1 MAIRFGVIFIDNN
14 IDNFFNDRRK
24 TKQQLIRSI
33 LERKSGLDFIRF
45 IEATASY
52 TNLERKRK
60 LSFEECAV
68 FYTDADFVRIEREI
82 TSFLV
87 FQNDRSVTLN
97 NDLSATFN
105 LKNYLLVLAKKFYC
119 SVCYCEN
126 INTQKIEWISTNHSD
141 FGEILQEFSDIT
153 SLSPNELPQFLTDL
167 KDKIIEFNFHKK
179 IINNGLPFGIIFI
192 VSDPENLIDINDKN
206 KKLESCFHYYE
217 NSHLLYFPIITESY
231 LILDNLKS
239 YFIFQNENEKPFN
252 LKQHL
257 LELKKELGFEPS
269 GIFYCENASTHKIE
283 LISNEPKDFKGVL
296 LEFLQITSL
305 SPNELPQFLANFKFS
320 KSTYGIDKAEFSLSS
335 LSLEN
340 MTLIDNLSTLKRN
353 IKNTFDRYSW
363 HGYSK
368 IPQEKRITQIK
379 KQVSE
384 ECKVNPFFHS
394 WRVSSEQ
401 NRKVNKIAE
410 DLKNGKIVGEKII
423 DNVFDINA
431 SYCFITPEDLKN
443 LKERLFIQQDI
454 DITHVI
460 NQKKGEAFDHIL
472 INDIKYNLLDNTFH
486 FIFNVDNSSQ
496 LTIKVPRKD
505 LENYELPNTKKDI
518 FNNLIN
524 IRRID
529 ENLILKNNEEITNDL
544 NPSLEQLKTQE
555 FPLSDAITK
564 AINQKE
570 KGIALDYALINDIK
584 YNLLDNTFHFIFN
597 VGNSLLKESSQLI
610 IEVPREALDLE
621 NVDRLIENTLS
632 SHHVCFCSEI
642 HSVCSEIHSVCSE
655 NSLIC
660 HLNQGSYI
668 IDLHLIDD

>member
-1 MAIRFGVIFIDNN
+1 MAIRFGVIFIDN
-14 IDNFFNDRRK
+14 FRE
-24 TKQQLIRSI
+24 TEQQLRSI
-33 LERKSGLDFIRF
+33 LKRKSEINFIRF

-52 TNLERKRK
+52 TGIDFLE
-60 LSFEECAV
+60 LP
-68 FYTDADFVRIEREI
+68 TTIEI
-82 TSFLV
+82 TGFLV
-87 FQNDRSVTLN
+87 FQDDRSVTHLT
-97 NDLSATFN
+97 DDPSATFN
-105 LKNYLLVLAKKFYC
+105 LKNYLLVLAKKFDC
-119 SVCYCEN
+119 SVYYCEN

-141 FGEILQEFSDIT
+141 FGEILHEFSDIT
-153 SLSPNELPQFLTDL
+153 FSSTNTNELPQFLTDL
-167 KDKIIEFNFHKK
+167 KDKITAFNFHEK

-192 VSDPENLIDINDKN
+192 VGDPIDIDDKT
-206 KKLESCFHYYE
+206 KKLESCFCSDK
-217 NSHLLYFPIITESY
+217 NSDFSYFPIITEDY

-239 YFIFQNENEKPFN
+239 CFVFQCEPNKNDRPFN
-252 LKQHL
+252 LKQYL
-257 LELKKELGFEPS
+257 LRLKANLGFEPM
-269 GIFYCENASTHKIE
+269 GIFYCENANTHKIE
-283 LISNEPKDFKGVL
+283 LISNDSDFKGVL

-410 DLKNGKIVGEKII
+410 DLKSGKIVGEKII

-443 LKERLFIQQDI
+443 LKERLFIQKNI

-486 FIFNVDNSSQ
+486 FIFDVDNSSQ

-518 FNNLIN
+518 FNKLIN
-524 IRRID
+524 IRTID

-544 NPSLEQLKTQE
+544 NPLLGQLKTQE
-555 FPLSDAITK
+555 FLLSDTITK

-570 KGIALDYALINDIK
+570 EGIALDYALINHIE
-584 YNLLDNTFHFIFN
+584 YSLLDNTFHFIFD
-597 VGNSLLKESSQLI
+597 VGNPLLKESSQLI

-621 NVDRLIENTLS
+621 NIDRLIKNTLS
-632 SHHVCFCSEI
+632 PYDNI
-642 HSVCSEIHSVCSE
+642 LSE
-655 NSLIC
+655 NSLIY

-668 IDLHLIDD
+668 IDLRLIDD

>member
-68 FYTDADFVRIEREI
+68 FYTDADFIRIEREI

-87 FQNDRSVTLN
+87 FQNDRSVTHLT
-97 NDLSATFN
+97 DDPSATFN
-105 LKNYLLVLAKKFYC
+105 LKNYLLVLAKKFDC
-119 SVCYCEN
+119 SVYYCEN

-141 FGEILQEFSDIT
+141 FGEILHEFSDIT
-153 SLSPNELPQFLTDL
+153 FSSTNTNELPQFLTDL
-167 KDKIIEFNFHKK
+167 KDKIIAFNFHEK

-410 DLKNGKIVGEKII
+410 DLKSGKIVGEKII
-423 DNVFDINA
+423 DNIFDINA

-486 FIFNVDNSSQ
+486 FIFNV
-496 LTIKVPRKD
+496 
-505 LENYELPNTKKDI
+505 
-518 FNNLIN
+518 
-524 IRRID
+524 
-529 ENLILKNNEEITNDL
+529 
-544 NPSLEQLKTQE
+544 
-555 FPLSDAITK
+555 
-564 AINQKE
+564 
-570 KGIALDYALINDIK
+570 
-584 YNLLDNTFHFIFN
+584 
-597 VGNSLLKESSQLI
+597 GNSLLKESSQLI

-632 SHHVCFCSEI
+632 SHRVCF
-642 HSVCSEIHSVCSE
+642 CSEIHSVCSE

>member
-97 NDLSATFN
+97 NDPSATFN

-126 INTQKIEWISTNHSD
+126 INTQKIEWISTNHLD
-141 FGEILQEFSDIT
+141 FGEILHEFSDIT
-153 SLSPNELPQFLTDL
+153 SYELPQFLTDL

-179 IINNGLPFGIIFI
+179 IINNSLPFGIIFI

-217 NSHLLYFPIITESY
+217 NSHFLYFPIITESY

-239 YFIFQNENEKPFN
+239 YFIFQNENDKPFN

-257 LELKKELGFEPS
+257 LKLKKELGFEPS

-283 LISNEPKDFKGVL
+283 LISNEPEDFKGVL

-340 MTLIDNLSTLKRN
+340 MTPIDNLLSTLKCR
-353 IKNTFDRYSW
+353 IKNTLDRYSW

-410 DLKNGKIVGEKII
+410 DLKNGKIVGKKII
-423 DNVFDINA
+423 DNVFNINA

-486 FIFNVDNSSQ
+486 FIFNV
-496 LTIKVPRKD
+496 
-505 LENYELPNTKKDI
+505 
-518 FNNLIN
+518 
-524 IRRID
+524 
-529 ENLILKNNEEITNDL
+529 
-544 NPSLEQLKTQE
+544 
-555 FPLSDAITK
+555 
-564 AINQKE
+564 
-570 KGIALDYALINDIK
+570 
-584 YNLLDNTFHFIFN
+584 
-597 VGNSLLKESSQLI
+597 GNSLLKESSQLI

-621 NVDRLIENTLS
+621 NIDRLVEKNH
-632 SHHVCFCSEI
+632 SHGSLACHVREGYFI
-642 HSVCSEIHSVCSE
+642 
-655 NSLIC
+655 LDT
-660 HLNQGSYI
+660 HLKE
-668 IDLHLIDD
+668 

>member
-119 SVCYCEN
+119 SVYYCEN

-394 WRVSSEQ
+394 WRVRSEQ

-410 DLKNGKIVGEKII
+410 DLKSGKIVGEKII

-472 INDIKYNLLDNTFH
+472 INDIKYNLF
-486 FIFNVDNSSQ
+486 
-496 LTIKVPRKD
+496 
-505 LENYELPNTKKDI
+505 
-518 FNNLIN
+518 
-524 IRRID
+524 
-529 ENLILKNNEEITNDL
+529 
-544 NPSLEQLKTQE
+544 
-555 FPLSDAITK
+555 
-564 AINQKE
+564 
-570 KGIALDYALINDIK
+570 
-584 YNLLDNTFHFIFN
+584 DNTFHFIFN

-621 NVDRLIENTLS
+621 NIDRLIENTLS
-632 SHHVCFCSEI
+632 SHRVCF
-642 HSVCSEIHSVCSE
+642 CSEIHSVCSE

>member
-1 MAIRFGVIFIDNN
+1 MNSR
-14 IDNFFNDRRK
+14 
-24 TKQQLIRSI
+24 
-33 LERKSGLDFIRF
+33 
-45 IEATASY
+45 
-52 TNLERKRK
+52 
-60 LSFEECAV
+60 
-68 FYTDADFVRIEREI
+68 
-82 TSFLV
+82 
-87 FQNDRSVTLN
+87 TL
-97 NDLSATFN
+97 
-105 LKNYLLVLAKKFYC
+105 
-119 SVCYCEN
+119 
-126 INTQKIEWISTNHSD
+126 HSH
-141 FGEILQEFSDIT
+141 EFSDIT
-153 SLSPNELPQFLTDL
+153 FSSTNTNELPQFLTDL
-167 KDKIIEFNFHKK
+167 KDKITAFNFHEK

-192 VSDPENLIDINDKN
+192 VGDPIDIDDKT
-206 KKLESCFHYYE
+206 KKLESCFCSDK
-217 NSHLLYFPIITESY
+217 NSDFSYFPIITEDY

-239 YFIFQNENEKPFN
+239 CFVFQCEPNKNDRPFN
-252 LKQHL
+252 LKQYL
-257 LELKKELGFEPS
+257 LRLKANLGFEPM
-269 GIFYCENASTHKIE
+269 GIFYCENANTHKIE
-283 LISNEPKDFKGVL
+283 LISNDSDFKGVL
-296 LEFLQITSL
+296 LEFLENIQKA
-305 SPNELPQFLANFKFS
+305 PNELPQFLANFKFS
-320 KSTYGIDKAEFSLSS
+320 KSSNGIDKAEFSLSS

-340 MTLIDNLSTLKRN
+340 MTPIDNLLSTLKCR
-353 IKNTFDRYSW
+353 IKNTLKRYSW

-384 ECKVNPFFHS
+384 ECKVEPFFHS
-394 WRVSSEQ
+394 LRVSSEQ
-401 NRKVNKIAE
+401 NRKVNKKVNKIAE
-410 DLKNGKIVGEKII
+410 DLKSGKIVGEKII

-443 LKERLFIQQDI
+443 LKERLFIQKNI

-486 FIFNVDNSSQ
+486 FIFDVDNSSQ

-518 FNNLIN
+518 FNKLIN
-524 IRRID
+524 IRTID

-544 NPSLEQLKTQE
+544 NPLLEQLKTQE
-555 FPLSDAITK
+555 FLLSDTITK

-570 KGIALDYALINDIK
+570 EGIALDYALINHIE
-584 YNLLDNTFHFIFN
+584 YNLLDNTFHFIFD
-597 VGNSLLKESSQLI
+597 VGNPLLKESSQLI

-632 SHHVCFCSEI
+632 PHRVCF
-642 HSVCSEIHSVCSE
+642 CSEIHSVCSE

>member
-1 MAIRFGVIFIDNN
+1 MSNNVGFGVIFIDNN

-97 NDLSATFN
+97 NDPSATFN

-192 VSDPENLIDINDKN
+192 ISDHENLIDINDKN
-206 KKLESCFHYYE
+206 KKLESCFHCYE

-320 KSTYGIDKAEFSLSS
+320 KSAYGIDKAEFSLSS

-410 DLKNGKIVGEKII
+410 DLKSGKIVGEKII

-518 FNNLIN
+518 FNKLIN

-544 NPSLEQLKTQE
+544 NPLLGQLKTQE
-555 FPLSDAITK
+555 FPLSDAITN
-564 AINQKE
+564 AINKKE
-570 KGIALDYALINDIK
+570 GVELDYALINDIK
-584 YNLLDNTFHFIFN
+584 YNLLDNTFHLIFD
-597 VGNSLLKESSQLI
+597 VGNPLLKESSQLI
-610 IEVPREALDLE
+610 VEVPREALDLE
-621 NVDRLIENTLS
+621 NVDRLVENTLS
-632 SHHVCFCSEI
+632 PYDNI
-642 HSVCSEIHSVCSE
+642 LSE
-655 NSLIC
+655 NSLIY

>member
-1 MAIRFGVIFIDNN
+1 MAIRFGVIFIDN
-14 IDNFFNDRRK
+14 FRE
-24 TKQQLIRSI
+24 TEQQLRSI
-33 LERKSGLDFIRF
+33 LKRKSEINFIRF

-52 TNLERKRK
+52 TGIDFLE
-60 LSFEECAV
+60 LP
-68 FYTDADFVRIEREI
+68 TTIEI
-82 TSFLV
+82 TGFLV
-87 FQNDRSVTLN
+87 FQDDRSVTHLT
-97 NDLSATFN
+97 DDPSATFN
-105 LKNYLLVLAKKFYC
+105 LKNYLLVLAKKFDC
-119 SVCYCEN
+119 SVYYCEN

-141 FGEILQEFSDIT
+141 FGEILHEFSDIT
-153 SLSPNELPQFLTDL
+153 FSSTNTNELPQFLTDL

-305 SPNELPQFLANFKFS
+305 YPNELPQFLANFKFS

-410 DLKNGKIVGEKII
+410 DLKSGKIVGEKII

-443 LKERLFIQQDI
+443 LKERLFIQQNI

-544 NPSLEQLKTQE
+544 NPLLEQLKTQE

-570 KGIALDYALINDIK
+570 KGIVLDYALINDIK

-621 NVDRLIENTLS
+621 NVDRFIENTLS
-632 SHHVCFCSEI
+632 SHRVCF
-642 HSVCSEIHSVCSE
+642 CSEIHSVCSE

>member
-179 IINNGLPFGIIFI
+179 IINNSLPFGIIFI
-192 VSDPENLIDINDKN
+192 VSDPDDPIDIDDKT
-206 KKLESCFHYYE
+206 KKLESCFCSDK
-217 NSHLLYFPIITESY
+217 NSDFSYFPIITEDY

-410 DLKNGKIVGEKII
+410 DLKSGKIVGEKII

-544 NPSLEQLKTQE
+544 NPLLEQLKTQE

-570 KGIALDYALINDIK
+570 KGIVLDYALINDIK

-632 SHHVCFCSEI
+632 SHRVCF
-642 HSVCSEIHSVCSE
+642 CSEIHSVCSE

>member
-1 MAIRFGVIFIDNN
+1 MAIRFGVIFIDN
-14 IDNFFNDRRK
+14 FRE
-24 TKQQLIRSI
+24 TEQQLRSI
-33 LERKSGLDFIRF
+33 LKRKSEINFIRF

-52 TNLERKRK
+52 TGIDFLE
-60 LSFEECAV
+60 LP
-68 FYTDADFVRIEREI
+68 TTIEI
-82 TSFLV
+82 TGFLV
-87 FQNDRSVTLN
+87 FQDDRSVTHLT
-97 NDLSATFN
+97 DDPSATFN
-105 LKNYLLVLAKKFYC
+105 LKNYLLVLAKKFDC
-119 SVCYCEN
+119 SVYYCEN

-141 FGEILQEFSDIT
+141 FGEILHEFSDIT
-153 SLSPNELPQFLTDL
+153 FSSTNTNELPQFLTDL
-167 KDKIIEFNFHKK
+167 KDKIIAFNFHEK

-192 VSDPENLIDINDKN
+192 VGDPIDIDDKT
-206 KKLESCFHYYE
+206 KKLESCFCSDK
-217 NSHLLYFPIITESY
+217 NSDFSYFPIITEDY

-239 YFIFQNENEKPFN
+239 CFVFQCEPNKNDRPFN
-252 LKQHL
+252 LKQYL
-257 LELKKELGFEPS
+257 LRLKANLGFEPM
-269 GIFYCENASTHKIE
+269 GIFYCENANTHKIE
-283 LISNEPKDFKGVL
+283 LISNDSDFKGVL
-296 LEFLQITSL
+296 LEFLENIQKA
-305 SPNELPQFLANFKFS
+305 PNELPQFLANFKFS
-320 KSTYGIDKAEFSLSS
+320 KSSNGIDKAEFSLSS

-340 MTLIDNLSTLKRN
+340 MTPIDNLLSTLKCR
-353 IKNTFDRYSW
+353 IKNTLKRYSW

-384 ECKVNPFFHS
+384 ECKVEPFFHS
-394 WRVSSEQ
+394 LRVSSEQ

-410 DLKNGKIVGEKII
+410 DLKSGKIVGEKII

-443 LKERLFIQQDI
+443 LKERLFIQKNI

-518 FNNLIN
+518 FNKLIN
-524 IRRID
+524 IRTID

-544 NPSLEQLKTQE
+544 NPLLGQLKTQE
-555 FPLSDAITK
+555 FLLSDTITK

-570 KGIALDYALINDIK
+570 ERIALDYALINHIE
-584 YNLLDNTFHFIFN
+584 YNLLDNTFHFIFD
-597 VGNSLLKESSQLI
+597 VGNPLLKESSQLI

-621 NVDRLIENTLS
+621 NIDRLIKNTLS
-632 SHHVCFCSEI
+632 PYDNI
-642 HSVCSEIHSVCSE
+642 LSE
-655 NSLIC
+655 NSLIY

-668 IDLHLIDD
+668 IDLRLIDD

>member
-33 LERKSGLDFIRF
+33 LERKSGLDFIGF

-384 ECKVNPFFHS
+384 ERKVNPFFHS

-410 DLKNGKIVGEKII
+410 DLKSGKIVGEKII

-518 FNNLIN
+518 FNKLIN

-544 NPSLEQLKTQE
+544 NSLLEQLKTQE

-584 YNLLDNTFHFIFN
+584 YNLLDNTFHFIFD
-597 VGNSLLKESSQLI
+597 VGNPLLKESSQLI

-621 NVDRLIENTLS
+621 NVDRLVENTLS
-632 SHHVCFCSEI
+632 PYET
-642 HSVCSEIHSVCSE
+642 HSVYSES
-655 NSLIC
+655 SLVY

>member
-60 LSFEECAV
+60 LSFKECAV

-97 NDLSATFN
+97 NDPSVTFN

-153 SLSPNELPQFLTDL
+153 SLSPNELPQFLADL

-179 IINNGLPFGIIFI
+179 IINNNLPFGIIFI

-443 LKERLFIQQDI
+443 LKERLFIQQGI

-460 NQKKGEAFDHIL
+460 NQKKGEAFDHI
-472 INDIKYNLLDNTFH
+472 
-486 FIFNVDNSSQ
+486 
-496 LTIKVPRKD
+496 
-505 LENYELPNTKKDI
+505 
-518 FNNLIN
+518 
-524 IRRID
+524 
-529 ENLILKNNEEITNDL
+529 
-544 NPSLEQLKTQE
+544 
-555 FPLSDAITK
+555 
-564 AINQKE
+564 
-570 KGIALDYALINDIK
+570 LINDIK

-632 SHHVCFCSEI
+632 SHRVCF
-642 HSVCSEIHSVCSE
+642 CSEIHSVCSE

>member
-1 MAIRFGVIFIDNN
+1 MAIRFGVIFIDN
-14 IDNFFNDRRK
+14 FRE
-24 TKQQLIRSI
+24 TEQQLRSI
-33 LERKSGLDFIRF
+33 LKRKSEINFIRF

-52 TNLERKRK
+52 TGIDFLE
-60 LSFEECAV
+60 LP
-68 FYTDADFVRIEREI
+68 TTIEI
-82 TSFLV
+82 TGFLV
-87 FQNDRSVTLN
+87 FQDDRSVTHLT
-97 NDLSATFN
+97 DDPSATFN
-105 LKNYLLVLAKKFYC
+105 LKNYLLVLAKKFDC
-119 SVCYCEN
+119 SVYYCEN

-141 FGEILQEFSDIT
+141 FGEILHEFSDIT
-153 SLSPNELPQFLTDL
+153 FSSTNTNELPQFLTDL
-167 KDKIIEFNFHKK
+167 KDKIIAFNFHEK

-217 NSHLLYFPIITESY
+217 NSHFLYFPIITESY

-239 YFIFQNENEKPFN
+239 YFIFQNENDKPFN

-257 LELKKELGFEPS
+257 LELKKELWFEPS
-269 GIFYCENASTHKIE
+269 GIFYCENASTRKIE
-283 LISNEPKDFKGVL
+283 LISNEPEDFKGVL

-340 MTLIDNLSTLKRN
+340 MTPIDNLLSTLKCR
-353 IKNTFDRYSW
+353 IKNTLKRYSW

-384 ECKVNPFFHS
+384 ECKVEPFFHS
-394 WRVSSEQ
+394 LRVSSEQ

-410 DLKNGKIVGEKII
+410 DLKSGKIVGEKII

-443 LKERLFIQQDI
+443 LKERLFIQKNI

-505 LENYELPNTKKDI
+505 LENYELPNTKKDM
-518 FNNLIN
+518 FNKLIN

-544 NPSLEQLKTQE
+544 NPLLDQLKTQE

-584 YNLLDNTFHFIFN
+584 YNLLDNTFHFIFD
-597 VGNSLLKESSQLI
+597 VGNPLLKESSQLI

-621 NVDRLIENTLS
+621 NIDRLVEKNH
-632 SHHVCFCSEI
+632 SHGSLARHVREGSFI
-642 HSVCSEIHSVCSE
+642 
-655 NSLIC
+655 LDT
-660 HLNQGSYI
+660 HLKE
-668 IDLHLIDD
+668 

>member
-179 IINNGLPFGIIFI
+179 IINNGSPFGIIFI

-384 ECKVNPFFHS
+384 ERKVNPFFHS

-410 DLKNGKIVGEKII
+410 DLKSGKIVGEKII
-423 DNVFDINA
+423 DNIFDINA

-486 FIFNVDNSSQ
+486 FIFNV
-496 LTIKVPRKD
+496 
-505 LENYELPNTKKDI
+505 
-518 FNNLIN
+518 
-524 IRRID
+524 
-529 ENLILKNNEEITNDL
+529 
-544 NPSLEQLKTQE
+544 
-555 FPLSDAITK
+555 
-564 AINQKE
+564 
-570 KGIALDYALINDIK
+570 
-584 YNLLDNTFHFIFN
+584 
-597 VGNSLLKESSQLI
+597 GNSLLKESSQLI

-632 SHHVCFCSEI
+632 SHRVCF
-642 HSVCSEIHSVCSE
+642 CSEIHSVCSE

>member
-33 LERKSGLDFIRF
+33 LERKSGLDFMF

-384 ECKVNPFFHS
+384 ECKVDPFFHS

-401 NRKVNKIAE
+401 NRKVNKIAD
-410 DLKNGKIVGEKII
+410 DLKSGKIVGEKII

-472 INDIKYNLLDNTFH
+472 INDIKYNLF
-486 FIFNVDNSSQ
+486 
-496 LTIKVPRKD
+496 
-505 LENYELPNTKKDI
+505 
-518 FNNLIN
+518 
-524 IRRID
+524 
-529 ENLILKNNEEITNDL
+529 
-544 NPSLEQLKTQE
+544 
-555 FPLSDAITK
+555 
-564 AINQKE
+564 
-570 KGIALDYALINDIK
+570 
-584 YNLLDNTFHFIFN
+584 DNTFHFIFN

-632 SHHVCFCSEI
+632 PYET
-642 HSVCSEIHSVCSE
+642 HSVYSES
-655 NSLIC
+655 SLVY

>member
-97 NDLSATFN
+97 NDPSATFN

-141 FGEILQEFSDIT
+141 FGEILHEFSDIT
-153 SLSPNELPQFLTDL
+153 SYELPQFLTDL

-179 IINNGLPFGIIFI
+179 IINNSLPFGIIFI

-217 NSHLLYFPIITESY
+217 NSHFLYFPIITESY

-239 YFIFQNENEKPFN
+239 YFIFQNENDKPFN

-257 LELKKELGFEPS
+257 LKLKKELGFEPS

-283 LISNEPKDFKGVL
+283 LISNEPEDFKGVL

-340 MTLIDNLSTLKRN
+340 MTPIDNLLSTLKCR
-353 IKNTFDRYSW
+353 IKNTLDRYSW

-394 WRVSSEQ
+394 WRVRSEQ

-410 DLKNGKIVGEKII
+410 DLKSGKIVGEKII

-518 FNNLIN
+518 FNKLIN

-544 NPSLEQLKTQE
+544 NPLLEQLKTQE

-584 YNLLDNTFHFIFN
+584 YNLLDNTFHFIFD
-597 VGNSLLKESSQLI
+597 VGNPLLKESSQLI

-621 NVDRLIENTLS
+621 NIDRLIKNTLS
-632 SHHVCFCSEI
+632 PYDNI
-642 HSVCSEIHSVCSE
+642 LSE

>member
-87 FQNDRSVTLN
+87 FQNDRNVTLN
-97 NDLSATFN
+97 NDPSATFN

-296 LEFLQITSL
+296 LEFSQITSL

-353 IKNTFDRYSW
+353 IKNTFDRYCW

-368 IPQEKRITQIK
+368 IPQEKRIAKIQEQVNEEIK
-379 KQVSE
+379 I
-384 ECKVNPFFHS
+384 NPSFCDH
-394 WRVSSEQ
+394 RVSSEQ

-410 DLKNGKIVGEKII
+410 DLKSGKIIGEKII
-423 DNVFDINA
+423 ANAFDLNA
-431 SYCFITPEDLKN
+431 SYRFITPEDLKN

-486 FIFNVDNSSQ
+486 FIFD
-496 LTIKVPRKD
+496 
-505 LENYELPNTKKDI
+505 
-518 FNNLIN
+518 
-524 IRRID
+524 
-529 ENLILKNNEEITNDL
+529 
-544 NPSLEQLKTQE
+544 
-555 FPLSDAITK
+555 
-564 AINQKE
+564 
-570 KGIALDYALINDIK
+570 
-584 YNLLDNTFHFIFN
+584 
-597 VGNSLLKESSQLI
+597 VGNPLLKESSQLI
-610 IEVPREALDLE
+610 VEVPREALDLE
-621 NVDRLIENTLS
+621 NVDRLIKNTLS
-632 SHHVCFCSEI
+632 SHRVCF
-642 HSVCSEIHSVCSE
+642 CSEIHSVCSE

>member
-14 IDNFFNDRRK
+14 IDSFFNDRRK
-24 TKQQLIRSI
+24 TELIRSI
-33 LERKSGLDFIRF
+33 LERKIGLDFIRF
-45 IEATASY
+45 IEATA
-52 TNLERKRK
+52 
-60 LSFEECAV
+60 FI
-68 FYTDADFVRIEREI
+68 RIERE
-82 TSFLV
+82 
-87 FQNDRSVTLN
+87 
-97 NDLSATFN
+97 
-105 LKNYLLVLAKKFYC
+105 LAKKFYC

-141 FGEILQEFSDIT
+141 FGEILHEFSDIT
-153 SLSPNELPQFLTDL
+153 SYELPQFLTDL

-179 IINNGLPFGIIFI
+179 IINNSLPFGIIFI

-296 LEFLQITSL
+296 LESLQITSL

-544 NPSLEQLKTQE
+544 NPLLEQLKTQE

-597 VGNSLLKESSQLI
+597 VDNSLLKESSQLI

-632 SHHVCFCSEI
+632 SHRVCF
-642 HSVCSEIHSVCSE
+642 CSEIHSVCSE

>member
-1 MAIRFGVIFIDNN
+1 MAIRFGVIFIDN
-14 IDNFFNDRRK
+14 FRE
-24 TKQQLIRSI
+24 TEQQLRSI
-33 LERKSGLDFIRF
+33 LKRKSEINFIRF

-52 TNLERKRK
+52 TGIDFLE
-60 LSFEECAV
+60 LP
-68 FYTDADFVRIEREI
+68 TTIEI
-82 TSFLV
+82 TGFLV
-87 FQNDRSVTLN
+87 FQDDRSVTHLT
-97 NDLSATFN
+97 DDPSATFN
-105 LKNYLLVLAKKFYC
+105 LKNYLLVLAKKFDC
-119 SVCYCEN
+119 SVYYCEN

-141 FGEILQEFSDIT
+141 FGEILHEFSDIT
-153 SLSPNELPQFLTDL
+153 FSSTNTNELPQFLTDL
-167 KDKIIEFNFHKK
+167 KDKIIAFNFHEK

-192 VSDPENLIDINDKN
+192 VGDPIDIDDKN

-217 NSHLLYFPIITESY
+217 NSHFLYFPIITESY

-239 YFIFQNENEKPFN
+239 YFIFQNENDKPFN

-257 LELKKELGFEPS
+257 LKLKKELGFEPS

-283 LISNEPKDFKGVL
+283 LISNEPEGFKGVL

-340 MTLIDNLSTLKRN
+340 MTPIDNLLSTLKCR
-353 IKNTFDRYSW
+353 IKNTLDRYSW

-410 DLKNGKIVGEKII
+410 DLKNGKIVGKKII

-505 LENYELPNTKKDI
+505 LENYELPNTKKNI
-518 FNNLIN
+518 FKRLIGNIHACIDDESSFFLENNKT
-524 IRRID
+524 ID
-529 ENLILKNNEEITNDL
+529 DL
-544 NPSLEQLKTQE
+544 NLEDLLGRLKTQA

-570 KGIALDYALINDIK
+570 KGIVLDYALINDIK
-584 YNLLDNTFHFIFN
+584 YNLLDNTFHFIFD

-621 NVDRLIENTLS
+621 NVDRLVENTLS
-632 SHHVCFCSEI
+632 PYET
-642 HSVCSEIHSVCSE
+642 HSVYSES
-655 NSLIC
+655 SLVY
-660 HLNQGSYI
+660 HLNKGSYI

>member
-82 TSFLV
+82 TGFLV
-87 FQNDRSVTLN
+87 FQDDRSVTHLT
-97 NDLSATFN
+97 DDPSATFN
-105 LKNYLLVLAKKFYC
+105 LKNYLLVLAKKFDC
-119 SVCYCEN
+119 SVYYCEN

-141 FGEILQEFSDIT
+141 FGEILHEFSDIT
-153 SLSPNELPQFLTDL
+153 FSSTNTNELPQFLTDL
-167 KDKIIEFNFHKK
+167 KDKIIAFNFHEK

-192 VSDPENLIDINDKN
+192 VGDPIDIDDKN

-217 NSHLLYFPIITESY
+217 NSHFLYFPIITESY

-239 YFIFQNENEKPFN
+239 YFIFQNENDKPFN

-257 LELKKELGFEPS
+257 LKLKKELGFEPS

-283 LISNEPKDFKGVL
+283 LISNEPEGFKGVL

-335 LSLEN
+335 FSLEN
-340 MTLIDNLSTLKRN
+340 MTPIDNLLSTLKCR
-353 IKNTFDRYSW
+353 IKNTLDRYSW

-410 DLKNGKIVGEKII
+410 DLKNGKIVGKKII

-486 FIFNVDNSSQ
+486 FIFNV
-496 LTIKVPRKD
+496 
-505 LENYELPNTKKDI
+505 
-518 FNNLIN
+518 
-524 IRRID
+524 
-529 ENLILKNNEEITNDL
+529 
-544 NPSLEQLKTQE
+544 
-555 FPLSDAITK
+555 
-564 AINQKE
+564 
-570 KGIALDYALINDIK
+570 
-584 YNLLDNTFHFIFN
+584 
-597 VGNSLLKESSQLI
+597 GNSLLKESSQLI

-632 SHHVCFCSEI
+632 PYET
-642 HSVCSEIHSVCSE
+642 HSVYSES
-655 NSLIC
+655 SLVY
-660 HLNQGSYI
+660 HLNKGSYI

>member
-283 LISNEPKDFKGVL
+283 LISNEPKDFK
-296 LEFLQITSL
+296 
-305 SPNELPQFLANFKFS
+305 
-320 KSTYGIDKAEFSLSS
+320 
-335 LSLEN
+335 
-340 MTLIDNLSTLKRN
+340 
-353 IKNTFDRYSW
+353 
-363 HGYSK
+363 
-368 IPQEKRITQIK
+368 
-379 KQVSE
+379 
-384 ECKVNPFFHS
+384 
-394 WRVSSEQ
+394 
-401 NRKVNKIAE
+401 
-410 DLKNGKIVGEKII
+410 
-423 DNVFDINA
+423 
-431 SYCFITPEDLKN
+431 
-443 LKERLFIQQDI
+443 
-454 DITHVI
+454 
-460 NQKKGEAFDHIL
+460 
-472 INDIKYNLLDNTFH
+472 
-486 FIFNVDNSSQ
+486 
-496 LTIKVPRKD
+496 
-505 LENYELPNTKKDI
+505 YELPNTKKDI

-642 HSVCSEIHSVCSE
+642 HSVCSE

-660 HLNQGSYI
+660 HLNQGF
-668 IDLHLIDD
+668 LISLICT

>member
-1 MAIRFGVIFIDNN
+1 MAIRFGVIFIDN
-14 IDNFFNDRRK
+14 FRE
-24 TKQQLIRSI
+24 TEQQLRSI
-33 LERKSGLDFIRF
+33 LKRKSEINFIRF

-52 TNLERKRK
+52 TGIDFLE
-60 LSFEECAV
+60 LP
-68 FYTDADFVRIEREI
+68 TTIEI
-82 TSFLV
+82 TGFLV
-87 FQNDRSVTLN
+87 FQDDRSVTHLT
-97 NDLSATFN
+97 DDPSATFN
-105 LKNYLLVLAKKFYC
+105 LKNYLLVLAKKFDC
-119 SVCYCEN
+119 SVYYCEN

-141 FGEILQEFSDIT
+141 FGEILHEFSDIT
-153 SLSPNELPQFLTDL
+153 FSSTNTNELPQFLTDL

-305 SPNELPQFLANFKFS
+305 YPNELPQFLANFKFS

-410 DLKNGKIVGEKII
+410 DLKSGKIVGEKII

-443 LKERLFIQQDI
+443 LKERLFIQQNI
-454 DITHVI
+454 DIIHVI
-460 NQKKGEAFDHIL
+460 NQKKGEAFDHVL

-544 NPSLEQLKTQE
+544 NPLLEQLKTQE

-570 KGIALDYALINDIK
+570 KGIVLDYALINDIK

-621 NVDRLIENTLS
+621 NIDRLVEKNH
-632 SHHVCFCSEI
+632 SHGSLARHVREGYFI
-642 HSVCSEIHSVCSE
+642 
-655 NSLIC
+655 LDT
-660 HLNQGSYI
+660 HLKE
-668 IDLHLIDD
+668 

>member
-45 IEATASY
+45 IETTASY

-119 SVCYCEN
+119 SVYYCEN

-141 FGEILQEFSDIT
+141 FGEILHEFSDIT
-153 SLSPNELPQFLTDL
+153 SYELPQFLTDL

-410 DLKNGKIVGEKII
+410 DLKSGKIVGEKII
-423 DNVFDINA
+423 DNIFDINA

-486 FIFNVDNSSQ
+486 FIFNV
-496 LTIKVPRKD
+496 
-505 LENYELPNTKKDI
+505 
-518 FNNLIN
+518 
-524 IRRID
+524 
-529 ENLILKNNEEITNDL
+529 
-544 NPSLEQLKTQE
+544 
-555 FPLSDAITK
+555 
-564 AINQKE
+564 
-570 KGIALDYALINDIK
+570 
-584 YNLLDNTFHFIFN
+584 
-597 VGNSLLKESSQLI
+597 GNSLLKESSQLI

-632 SHHVCFCSEI
+632 SHRVCF
-642 HSVCSEIHSVCSE
+642 CSEIHSVCSE

>member
-97 NDLSATFN
+97 NDPSATFN

-153 SLSPNELPQFLTDL
+153 SLSPNELPQFLADL

-179 IINNGLPFGIIFI
+179 IINNNLPFGIIFI

-486 FIFNVDNSSQ
+486 FIFNV
-496 LTIKVPRKD
+496 
-505 LENYELPNTKKDI
+505 
-518 FNNLIN
+518 
-524 IRRID
+524 
-529 ENLILKNNEEITNDL
+529 
-544 NPSLEQLKTQE
+544 
-555 FPLSDAITK
+555 
-564 AINQKE
+564 
-570 KGIALDYALINDIK
+570 
-584 YNLLDNTFHFIFN
+584 
-597 VGNSLLKESSQLI
+597 GNSLLKESSQLI

-632 SHHVCFCSEI
+632 SHRVCF
-642 HSVCSEIHSVCSE
+642 CSEIHSVCSE

>member
-60 LSFEECAV
+60 LSFKECAV

-97 NDLSATFN
+97 NDPSVTFN
-105 LKNYLLVLAKKFYC
+105 LKNYLLILAKKFYC

-153 SLSPNELPQFLTDL
+153 SLSPNELPQFLADL

-179 IINNGLPFGIIFI
+179 IINNNLPFGIIFI

-443 LKERLFIQQDI
+443 LKERLFIQQGI

-544 NPSLEQLKTQE
+544 NPLLEQLKTQE

-632 SHHVCFCSEI
+632 SHRVCF
-642 HSVCSEIHSVCSE
+642 CSEIHSVCSE

>member
-60 LSFEECAV
+60 LSFKECAV

-97 NDLSATFN
+97 NDPSVTFN

-153 SLSPNELPQFLTDL
+153 SLSPNELPQFLADL

-179 IINNGLPFGIIFI
+179 IINNNLPFGIIFI

-257 LELKKELGFEPS
+257 LKLKKELGFEPS

-283 LISNEPKDFKGVL
+283 LISNEPEDFKGVL

-443 LKERLFIQQDI
+443 LKERLFIQQGI

-544 NPSLEQLKTQE
+544 NPLLEQLKTQE

-632 SHHVCFCSEI
+632 SHRVCF
-642 HSVCSEIHSVCSE
+642 CSEIHSVCSE

>member
-24 TKQQLIRSI
+24 TEQQLRSI
-33 LERKSGLDFIRF
+33 LKRKSELDFIRF

-52 TNLERKRK
+52 TNLECNRK
-60 LSFEECAV
+60 LSFEERAI

-97 NDLSATFN
+97 NDPSATFN
-105 LKNYLLVLAKKFYC
+105 LKNYLLVLAKKFHCNVY
-119 SVCYCEN
+119 YCEN

-141 FGEILQEFSDIT
+141 FGEILHEFSDIT
-153 SLSPNELPQFLTDL
+153 SYELPQFLTDL

-192 VSDPENLIDINDKN
+192 VSDPENLIDIDDKN

-239 YFIFQNENEKPFN
+239 YFIFQNKNEKPFN

-269 GIFYCENASTHKIE
+269 GIFYCKNASTHKIE

-296 LEFLQITSL
+296 LEFSQITSL

-320 KSTYGIDKAEFSLSS
+320 KSTNGIDKAEFSLSS

-340 MTLIDNLSTLKRN
+340 MTLINNLLSTLKRN

-363 HGYSK
+363 HGYSE

-384 ECKVNPFFHS
+384 ECKLDPFFHS

-410 DLKNGKIVGEKII
+410 DLKSGKIVGEKII

-486 FIFNVDNSSQ
+486 FIF
-496 LTIKVPRKD
+496 
-505 LENYELPNTKKDI
+505 
-518 FNNLIN
+518 
-524 IRRID
+524 
-529 ENLILKNNEEITNDL
+529 
-544 NPSLEQLKTQE
+544 
-555 FPLSDAITK
+555 
-564 AINQKE
+564 
-570 KGIALDYALINDIK
+570 G
-584 YNLLDNTFHFIFN
+584 
-597 VGNSLLKESSQLI
+597 VGNPLLKESSQLI

-621 NVDRLIENTLS
+621 NIDRLIENTLYDN
-632 SHHVCFCSEI
+632 I
-642 HSVCSEIHSVCSE
+642 LSE

>member
-1 MAIRFGVIFIDNN
+1 MAIRFGVIFIDN
-14 IDNFFNDRRK
+14 FRE
-24 TKQQLIRSI
+24 TEQQLRSI
-33 LERKSGLDFIRF
+33 LKRKSEINFIRF

-52 TNLERKRK
+52 TGIDFLE
-60 LSFEECAV
+60 LP
-68 FYTDADFVRIEREI
+68 TTIEI
-82 TSFLV
+82 TGFLV
-87 FQNDRSVTLN
+87 FQDDRSVTHLT
-97 NDLSATFN
+97 DDPSATFN
-105 LKNYLLVLAKKFYC
+105 LKNYLLVLAKKFDC
-119 SVCYCEN
+119 SVYYCEN

-141 FGEILQEFSDIT
+141 FGEILHEFSDIT
-153 SLSPNELPQFLTDL
+153 FSSTNTNELPQFLTDL
-167 KDKIIEFNFHKK
+167 KDKIIAFNFHEK

-192 VSDPENLIDINDKN
+192 VGDPIDIDDKT
-206 KKLESCFHYYE
+206 KKLESCFCSDK
-217 NSHLLYFPIITESY
+217 NSDFSYFPIITEDY

-239 YFIFQNENEKPFN
+239 CFVFQCEPNKNDRPFN
-252 LKQHL
+252 LKQYL
-257 LELKKELGFEPS
+257 LRLKANLGFEPM
-269 GIFYCENASTHKIE
+269 GIFYCENANTHKIE
-283 LISNEPKDFKGVL
+283 LISNDSDFKGVL
-296 LEFLQITSL
+296 LEFLENIQKAL
-305 SPNELPQFLANFKFS
+305 NELPQFLANFKFS
-320 KSTYGIDKAEFSLSS
+320 KSSNGIDKAEFSLSS

-340 MTLIDNLSTLKRN
+340 MTPIDNLLSTLKCR
-353 IKNTFDRYSW
+353 IKNTLKRYSW

-384 ECKVNPFFHS
+384 ECKVEPFFHS
-394 WRVSSEQ
+394 LRVSSEQ

-410 DLKNGKIVGEKII
+410 DLKSGKIVGEKII

-431 SYCFITPEDLKN
+431 SYCFITPEYLKN
-443 LKERLFIQQDI
+443 LKERLFIQKNI

-518 FNNLIN
+518 FNKLIN
-524 IRRID
+524 IRTID

-544 NPSLEQLKTQE
+544 NPLLGQLKTQE
-555 FPLSDAITK
+555 FLLSDTITK

-570 KGIALDYALINDIK
+570 EGIALDYALINHIE
-584 YNLLDNTFHFIFN
+584 YNLLDNTFHFIFD
-597 VGNSLLKESSQLI
+597 VGNPLLKESSQLI

-621 NVDRLIENTLS
+621 NIDRLIKNTLS
-632 SHHVCFCSEI
+632 PYDNI
-642 HSVCSEIHSVCSE
+642 LSE
-655 NSLIC
+655 NSLIY

-668 IDLHLIDD
+668 IDLRLIDD

>member
-45 IEATASY
+45 IEATVSY

-410 DLKNGKIVGEKII
+410 DLKSGKIVGEKII
-423 DNVFDINA
+423 DNIFDINA

-486 FIFNVDNSSQ
+486 FIFNV
-496 LTIKVPRKD
+496 
-505 LENYELPNTKKDI
+505 
-518 FNNLIN
+518 
-524 IRRID
+524 
-529 ENLILKNNEEITNDL
+529 
-544 NPSLEQLKTQE
+544 
-555 FPLSDAITK
+555 
-564 AINQKE
+564 
-570 KGIALDYALINDIK
+570 
-584 YNLLDNTFHFIFN
+584 
-597 VGNSLLKESSQLI
+597 GNSLLKESSQLI

-632 SHHVCFCSEI
+632 SHRVCF
-642 HSVCSEIHSVCSE
+642 CSEIHSVCSE

>member
-14 IDNFFNDRRK
+14 IDSFFNDRRK
-24 TKQQLIRSI
+24 TELIRSI
-33 LERKSGLDFIRF
+33 LERKIGLDFIRF
-45 IEATASY
+45 IEATA
-52 TNLERKRK
+52 
-60 LSFEECAV
+60 FI
-68 FYTDADFVRIEREI
+68 RIEREI

-87 FQNDRSVTLN
+87 FQDDRSVTLN
-97 NDLSATFN
+97 NDPSATFN

-141 FGEILQEFSDIT
+141 FGEILHEFSDIT
-153 SLSPNELPQFLTDL
+153 SYELPQFLTDL

-179 IINNGLPFGIIFI
+179 IINNSLPFGIIFI

-544 NPSLEQLKTQE
+544 NPLLEQLKTQE

-632 SHHVCFCSEI
+632 SHRVCF
-642 HSVCSEIHSVCSE
+642 CSEIHSVCSE